1 VINILSLENKVFM
14 EYKSLVIQMN
24 DEFHAIEVART
35 TFEFLCDV

>member
-1 VINILSLENKVFM
+1 MLFLENKVFT

-24 DEFHAIEVART
+24 DDFHAIEVART

>member
-1 VINILSLENKVFM
+1 MISMLSLENKVFM

-24 DEFHAIEVART
+24 DDFHAIEVAKP